1 MDHQLPWGEGC
12 GLALSDLPW
21 WNSDQWE
28 GGGAWGWLC
37 VHLGSLRAAV
47 TGAVCTGQVTE
58 EVAWDAFDAKL
69 GPNLL
74 VLRSK
79 QLCVIPGFSGP
90 QAGSE
95 EAPAGAQVCS
105 SGVQRPWGAWPPL
118 WTQHIKYH
126 LRDRP
131 SPPGALSRPSV
142 VWEQGSLWRGLGCAQ
157 LLPTPHALCRP
168 TRRGVLLLTQSWV
181 RVAPKWARRPG
192 VSTASSLGGRGPRT
206 PHTQRVPKW
215 LLGSHLPLTPTEP
228 ERFAK
233 FKSDSRGTALVLHPA
248 WLLQSFRSLPLA
260 ASLFLFFS
268 FF

>member
-12 GLALSDLPW
+12 GRALSDLPW

-105 SGVQRPWGAWPPL
+105 SGVQRPGEPGLLCGHSTLNTISGTGPPL
-118 WTQHIKYH
+118 
-126 LRDRP
+126 
-131 SPPGALSRPSV
+131 PGTSADPLWCGNKVPYGAAL
-142 VWEQGSLWRGLGCAQ
+142 
-157 LLPTPHALCRP
+157 
-168 TRRGVLLLTQSWV
+168 GVL
-181 RVAPKWARRPG
+181 
-192 VSTASSLGGRGPRT
+192 SSSHT
-206 PHTQRVPKW
+206 PC
-215 LLGSHLPLTPTEP
+215 PLSP
-228 ERFAK
+228 
-233 FKSDSRGTALVLHPA
+233 H
-248 WLLQSFRSLPLA
+248 
-260 ASLFLFFS
+260 
-268 FF
+268 